1 MGLTST
7 QGFRF
12 KLVANGEI
20 LDLYKD
26 EEILLSD
33 NVTGLFDLG
42 ILPSDFTRQI
52 TLPGSKK
59 NNNFFEFVYDISVE
73 DPYTFSTNQKVPCY
87 FDFDGIY
94 LSSGYIQLNK
104 VNVYQNKF
112 IDSYEV
118 TIFGGLSSFG
128 RDLKR
133 TFLTDLTS
141 SLSVFNHTA
150 SYENISASWGGNLFS
165 GSIVYPLAEYGQKI
179 QYNPQANQFGIDD
192 TNGALC
198 VQDFKPAIRVKEVW
212 DACFEE
218 FGYTYSSSF
227 MNESWWD
234 NVYMICNNKLRYP
247 VFESIDLETY
257 GLFKTAA
264 AVGTGT
270 DKSVAVSP
278 ANPATVLTWYNI
290 LSNPAGNLSSSLEY
304 QIDINS
310 RLRGEL
316 NLYFELTSTG
326 TGSAGPQFTLT
337 IQRKTG
343 GTYSDFIDIPLTNIN
358 TFMDEIQVYNDTQTR
373 TQKFELLTQWNVVKD
388 GIYTELT
395 PGLYRFAL
403 KQEVGTGSSNYTITL
418 DPDGT
423 PKSYLSVTKVNQGGD
438 GLIMDIPSNMPFGT
452 SGIRLIDFITSIQ
465 KKFNLVIYPDKTKLN
480 QFIVEPFN
488 SWYKKGNI
496 KDFNRYID
504 LNDKISVTPANNL
517 AVSNL
522 NFGDTLDGDYISQQ
536 FQKEANRDFGKQY
549 YVDTENYFSQ
559 GTFEVKTGVASSPII
574 YLSGTGISGSV
585 TNNQVGFQAFVG
597 AVSETGNPASGEGYI
612 ALGTQRVA
620 DAIAYANP
628 NTSDS
633 DSDPL
638 NGYNSGS
645 LSAGDTLEFFATA
658 VGTSQMTW
666 EFKKILNGT
675 TTILSDQDT
684 GSLYTYVVPASDLV
698 NSSIIYSVN
707 VQAESV

>member
-1 MGLTST
+1 MGLTTT
-7 QGFRF
+7 QGFKF
-12 KLVANGEI
+12 KLVANDEI

-26 EEILLSD
+26 EEILLSN

-52 TLPGSKK
+52 TLPGTKK
-59 NNNFFEFVYDISVE
+59 NNHFFEFVYDISVE

-87 FDFDGIY
+87 FDFDGVY

-104 VNVYQNKF
+104 VNVFQNKF

-118 TIFGGLSSFG
+118 SIFGGLSSFG

-141 SLSVFNHTA
+141 SLSQFNHTA

-165 GSIVYPLAEYGQKI
+165 GSIVYPLAEYGQNI
-179 QYNPQANQFGIDD
+179 QYNPVANQFGIDD
-192 TNGALC
+192 VNGALC
-198 VQDFKPAIRVKEVW
+198 VQDFKPAIRVKDVF

-218 FGYTYSSSF
+218 FGYTYTSSF
-227 MNESWWD
+227 FAESWWD

-270 DKSVAVSP
+270 DIGLVVNTSTPIS
-278 ANPATVLTWYNI
+278 WYNI
-290 LSNPAGNLSSSLEY
+290 LENPNGNLSSSLEY
-304 QIDINS
+304 ELDFPS

-316 NLYFELTSTG
+316 NLNFELTSTG
-326 TGSAGPQFTLT
+326 TGSAGPQFTLI
-337 IQRKTG
+337 IQRNVG
-343 GTYSDFIDIPLTNIN
+343 GTYNDLINIPLTNIN
-358 TFMDEIQVYNDTQTR
+358 TFMNDIQTYNGTQTR
-373 TQKFELLTQWNVVKD
+373 TQKFELLTQWNSVKD
-388 GIYTELT
+388 GIYTEL
-395 PGLYRFAL
+395 PSGLYRFAL
-403 KQEVGTGSSNYTITL
+403 KQVNGTGSSNYTITL

-423 PKSYLSVTKVNQGGD
+423 PKSFLSVKKVNQGGD
-438 GLIMDIPSNMPFGT
+438 GLVMDIPSNMPFGT

-480 QFIVEPFN
+480 QFIIETFN
-488 SWYKKGNI
+488 TWYKKGNI
-496 KDFNRYID
+496 KNFNKYIN
-504 LNDKISVTPANNL
+504 LNDKISVQPANNL

-522 NFGDTLDGDYISQQ
+522 NFGDTLDGDYVSQQ
-536 FQKEANRDFGKQY
+536 FSKGENREYGKTY
-549 YVDTENYFSQ
+549 FVDTQNFFSQ

-574 YLSGTGISGSV
+574 YLSGTGVSGSV

-597 AVSETGNPASGEGYI
+597 AVSQTGNPASGEGYVKH
-612 ALGTQRVA
+612 GTQTVA
-620 DAIAYANP
+620 SAIAFANP

-633 DSDPL
+633 DLDPL
-638 NGYNSGS
+638 NGFNSGS
-645 LSAGDTLEFFATA
+645 VTAGDQLEFFATA
-658 VGTSQMTW
+658 AGTSQMTW

-675 TTILSDQDT
+675 TTILSDQNT
-684 GSLYTYVVPASDLV
+684 GSLFTYTIPESDLQ

-707 VQAESV
+707 VQAESI